1 MNAIKET
8 IRLLIETNSENAF
21 HLFMVE
27 KELSSGKEEGG
38 LPEGIIGLLPYIER
52 SLGYYDIFKKMTA
65 YSIFYH
71 RLKKLSLEIDYYS
84 KIMAFRMHNSDRNK
98 RI

>member
-1 MNAIKET
+1 MA
-8 IRLLIETNSENAF
+8 
-21 HLFMVE
+21 E
-27 KELSSGKEEGG
+27 KELSTGKEEGV

-52 SLGYYDIFKKMTA
+52 SLRYYDIFKKMTA

-84 KIMAFRMHNSDRNK
+84 KIMAFRMHNSDRTQ

>member
-1 MNAIKET
+1 MA
-8 IRLLIETNSENAF
+8 EN
-21 HLFMVE
+21 
-27 KELSSGKEEGG
+27 ELSVRKEEGG
-38 LPEGIIGLLPYIER
+38 LPEGVIGLLPYIER

-71 RLKKLSLEIDYYS
+71 RLKKLYHEINYYS
-84 KIMAFRMHNSDRNK
+84 KVMAFRMHNSDRTQ